1 MILGRLDDTI
11 PLERRELVARLRWMV
26 ELRWLFGAGLVAIGM
41 GLWIRPFEE
50 VHGALIVAIGVGI
63 LLYNALFRL
72 LEHYHRAVGLR
83 VLAQRAPLAA
93 AAQITFDL
101 VALTV
106 VLHAAGGI
114 ENPFFAYYV
123 FHMVI
128 ATFLMPVRQVFAL
141 AGVAV
146 ILFTTLALAE
156 MKGWLPHASI
166 TALQRHYQDP
176 GFVAVTLAAFGSAIV
191 IAVFLGTSI
200 ARTLRVREAELVRL
214 EAELARRA
222 DELERANEAL
232 RRADGAKTQYFRKV
246 SHDMKAPLAAQQSL
260 LRALARE
267 VRDLPPRSRTLI
279 ERAIARGDEL
289 LAILGDLLTLSRVRD
304 ATRPPP
310 VECSQPLDRLRP
322 VLEASELEARQK
334 GLEWRLE
341 IQEPLPMV
349 CVEPGALRAIV
360 ENLLSNAI
368 KYTPRGGVVA
378 LRIAREADRLVI
390 EVRDTGIGIAEED
403 LPRIGEEFFRTRQ
416 AQETGSPGTGLGMA
430 IVRSTVAAMGGQL
443 DVRSRRGEGTV
454 VTVRVPLPAA
464 PDGSSVSAAVGL

>member
-1 MILGRLDDTI
+1 M
-11 PLERRELVARLRWMV
+11 
-26 ELRWLFGAGLVAIGM
+26 
-41 GLWIRPFEE
+41 
-50 VHGALIVAIGVGI
+50 
-63 LLYNALFRL
+63 
-72 LEHYHRAVGLR
+72 
-83 VLAQRAPLAA
+83 
-93 AAQITFDL
+93 
-101 VALTV
+101 
-106 VLHAAGGI
+106 
-114 ENPFFAYYV
+114 
-123 FHMVI
+123 
-128 ATFLMPVRQVFAL
+128 
-141 AGVAV
+141 
-146 ILFTTLALAE
+146 ALAE

-200 ARTLRVREAELVRL
+200 ARTLRVREAEVVRL

-232 RRADGAKTQYFRKV
+232 RRADEAKTQYFRKV

-260 LRALARE
+260 LRALLQEAP
-267 VRDLPPRSRTLI
+267 DLPPRSRKLV
-279 ERAIARGDEL
+279 ERAIGRGDEL
-289 LAILGDLLTLSRVRD
+289 LAILRDLLTLSRVRD

-310 VECSQPLDRLRP
+310 VECFQPLDRLQP

-341 IQEPLPMV
+341 VQDPLPVV
-349 CVEPGALRAIV
+349 CVEPGALPAVV

-368 KYTPRGGVVA
+368 KYTPRGGTVA

-390 EVRDTGIGIAEED
+390 EVRDTGIGISEED

-416 AQETGSPGTGLGMA
+416 ARETGSAGTGLGMA
-430 IVRSTVAAMGGQL
+430 IVRSAVAAMGGQL
-443 DVRSRRGEGTV
+443 DVQSRPGQGTV

-464 PDGSSVSAAVGL
+464 SDGRPVPAAAEL